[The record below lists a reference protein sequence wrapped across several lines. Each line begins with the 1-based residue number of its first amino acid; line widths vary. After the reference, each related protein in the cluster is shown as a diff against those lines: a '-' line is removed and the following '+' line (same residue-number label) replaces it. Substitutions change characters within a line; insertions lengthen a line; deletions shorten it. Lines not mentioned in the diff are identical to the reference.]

1 MASADCENAAPMAG
15 LLSELADTISRLERQ
30 LTDPAALAG
39 VEDDLR
45 RLLTALE
52 RARQLEPVG
61 LDQAEMLK
69 QLIARHEKLNLEL
82 ARRLATM
89 ADFGSYLNQSVNN

>member
-1 MASADCENAAPMAG
+1 MAG
-15 LLSELADTISRLERQ
+15 LLSELAETISRLEGQ

-52 RARQLEPVG
+52 GARQLDSVG
-61 LDQAEMLK
+61 LDQAEVLTL
-69 QLIARHEKLNLEL
+69 LIARHEKINLEL
-82 ARRLATM
+82 DRRLATM
-89 ADFGSYLNQSVNN
+89 AEFGSYLNQSVNN